1 MKKNINSKWKK
12 SNKLKQTMKEQNIK
26 GKLLSNQIATHNMKE
41 KKKLGRLRLHE
52 NWTRTFVLRF
62 FMCFSRHIAVVCR
75 ALKPSFLKNRNLH
88 LNLRLQKL
96 PYCCTKRTPWLM
108 SSECNVNVE
117 CIFIDQTSFLL
128 SIFAFQRQ
136 VSNVFFSHD
145 HAVLVLQINGMRLTK
160 TSEDVYR
167 MYNE

>member
-1 MKKNINSKWKK
+1 MKRNEENS
-12 SNKLKQTMKEQNIK
+12 NIK
-26 GKLLSNQIATHNMKE
+26 GKVLSNQIATRNTKE
-41 KKKLGRLRLHE
+41 KKLGGWACTETGCERSCYDFPCVFRGYHARVKGPKIII
-52 NWTRTFVLRF
+52 TRKPKVL
-62 FMCFSRHIAVVCR
+62 
-75 ALKPSFLKNRNLH
+75 NLH

-117 CIFIDQTSFLL
+117 CIFIDQTSLLL

-136 VSNVFFSHD
+136 VSNIFFSHD
-145 HAVLVLQINGMRLTK
+145 YTVLVLQINGMRLTK